1 MYYIWVLTEI
11 HPGHVHCTFSSQGF
25 GGRNRAGGR
34 RRLEDFGCVAINLPE
49 PLITLFNIPI
59 VPPFPLPPLI
69 GSYSPPPYS
78 IGDDWS
84 PLHSPRKLCDP
95 PKSFLRQTSGILP
108 PLPLLHELYTYFF
121 FWSVVGVVESSW
133 PERDHSVKL
142 LSTSASSKPGSGIAS
157 RWSNRRLLGTCKIKM
172 APHRR

>member
-1 MYYIWVLTEI
+1 MYIIYFHLRDW
-11 HPGHVHCTFSSQGF
+11 GKKQS
-25 GGRNRAGGR
+25 GGG

-108 PLPLLHELYTYFF
+108 PPSPSSINFTHVSFV
-121 FWSVVGVVESSW
+121 WSVVGVVESSW